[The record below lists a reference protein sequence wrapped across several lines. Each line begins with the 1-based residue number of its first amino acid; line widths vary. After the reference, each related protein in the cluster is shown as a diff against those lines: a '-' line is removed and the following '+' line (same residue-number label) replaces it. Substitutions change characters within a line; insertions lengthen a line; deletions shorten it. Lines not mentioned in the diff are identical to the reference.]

1 MTSEQQI
8 AANQRNARKSTG
20 PRLGAGKQRAS
31 SNAYRHGLAAPIRS
45 SEAFANQVDELARK
59 IAGDSDSVI
68 TLARARAAAEAE
80 LDLVRVRH
88 TKVALI
94 EWGAL
99 HLKARGLRGE
109 RIRAPKPVKPADP
122 MPSQEPERSAEA
134 MRRALP
140 ELVKLDRYERR
151 ASSRRDRAIR
161 ELCTKK

>member
-1 MTSEQQI
+1 MTSERQI
-8 AANQRNARKSTG
+8 AANQRNAGKSTG
-20 PRLGAGKQRAS
+20 PRSGAGKQRAS
-31 SNAYRHGLAAPIRS
+31 SNADRHGLAVPIRS

-59 IAGDSDSVI
+59 IAGDSDSAI
-68 TLARARAAAEAE
+68 TFARARAAAEAE

-109 RIRAPKPVKPADP
+109 RIRAPAD
-122 MPSQEPERSAEA
+122 PERSAEA

-151 ASSRRDRAIR
+151 ATSR
-161 ELCTKK
+161 